1 MFRHPGIMKKKFNFQ
16 INLIIIIFLSF
27 VLSCEFNMH
36 EKVSDLKKPNR
47 PNILLLM
54 SDNQYADHLGC
65 YGDRSIK
72 TTHIDKLAK
81 EGVIFKNA
89 YCSAPSCS
97 PARASM
103 LTGKDI
109 WNLGEAANLWSSFPK
124 VKVYT
129 KLMEESG
136 YHVGI
141 EGKGWGPGDE
151 SVTGWKQNPG
161 GVRYDSF
168 EDFFNEVEK
177 GQPWMYWYS
186 SRDPHRPYRNEGWK
200 KSGINLDSINV
211 PPYLPDNYE
220 VRKDIADYYN
230 EIQRFDEEV
239 GSYISLL
246 KEMGQVENTI
256 IIVCSDNGWQMPRG
270 LANLYDFGTKI
281 PLIISWPEFF
291 PPGREVDDF
300 VNIKDFAPTFL
311 EVSNIPVPKDMN
323 AKSFLNILTS
333 KKQGRID
340 PKRDHVIMARER
352 HAFVRKG
359 GLGYP
364 GRAIRTANYLY
375 IKNYEPDRWPAG
387 DPPLYGDV
395 DAHMLHYES
404 PTKLYMLKNKE
415 FKKVMPLFDL
425 AFSKRPKEELY
436 DLLNDPFQMNNVANV
451 DKYKPNLE
459 TMSNRLKS
467 YLVKTQDPR
476 ELNQKFNW
484 DNAPYYKDR
493 DKKPR
498 PSKKAREMLGLKEEY
513 SYLN

>member
-16 INLIIIIFLSF
+16 INLIIIIFLSL